1 MELNTIGMEVTEME
15 INEIISLISSV
26 GFPIIACIF
35 MWRFISTTLKEFTN
49 TMVQNTTVLTK
60 LAEKIDKDSGGTTND
75 H

>member
-49 TMVQNTTVLTK
+49 TMVQNTAVLTK

>member
-1 MELNTIGMEVTEME
+1 MDV
-15 INEIISLISSV
+15 NEIISLVSSV

-49 TMVQNTTVLTK
+49 TMVQNTAVLTK
-60 LAEKIDKDSGGTTND
+60 LAEKIDDTSRGDHND

>member
-1 MELNTIGMEVTEME
+1 ME

-49 TMVQNTTVLTK
+49 TMVQNTAVLTK